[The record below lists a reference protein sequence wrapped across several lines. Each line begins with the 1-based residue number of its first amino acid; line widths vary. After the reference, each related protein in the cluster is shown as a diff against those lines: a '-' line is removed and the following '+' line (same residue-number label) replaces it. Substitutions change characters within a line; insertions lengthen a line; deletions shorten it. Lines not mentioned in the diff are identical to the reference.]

1 MHERV
6 QTIENF
12 VFELMTMFHNDNE
25 TSRTLSTS
33 SVSISEGYTSP
44 SELTDE
50 LDHLNYD
57 NDESREVV
65 IVQFAQKVLD
75 FSSQYGS
82 DYSIS
87 YTACNIAGRPSK
99 FPNYGD
105 FPETFAMVCASW
117 STQWLQINR
126 KLSGN
131 VQFLFLCYRE
141 HTDNGGSVH
150 RLVFEK

>member
-1 MHERV
+1 
-6 QTIENF
+6 
-12 VFELMTMFHNDNE
+12 MFNNDNE
-25 TSRTLSTS
+25 QLRTLSSS

-50 LDHLNYD
+50 LDHLNDD
-57 NDESREVV
+57 NEDNKEVV

-105 FPETFAMVCASW
+105 FPETFAMVNAMHSM
-117 STQWLQINR
+117 QLN
-126 KLSGN
+126 
-131 VQFLFLCYRE
+131 FCYSSISMSIIE
-141 HTDNGGSVH
+141 Y
-150 RLVFEK
+150 

>member
-1 MHERV
+1 MFNNNENNER
-6 QTIENF
+6 
-12 VFELMTMFHNDNE
+12 
-25 TSRTLSTS
+25 SRTLSTS

-44 SELTDE
+44 SEFTDE
-50 LDHLNYD
+50 LEHLNDD
-57 NDESREVV
+57 NEDNKEVV

-105 FPETFAMVCASW
+105 FPETFAMVTYARF
-117 STQWLQINR
+117 NR
-126 KLSGN
+126 YENKN
-131 VQFLFLCYRE
+131 NREVIFTYILCYIFTANVRSMV
-141 HTDNGGSVH
+141 GSSTIENN
-150 RLVFEK
+150 RYYGPNSSYKQSK